1 MKVLYDTSVLIPA
14 FISGHEHHSLSFPQ
28 VNLAKRDDTQGYLSN
43 HSLAEFYATTT
54 RIPKPLRLS
63 SAEAQATI
71 LRFLKYLIPVELSAV
86 DYRKAIARTIKQGLS
101 GGVMYDAVI
110 AQAALK
116 AKVDRLITLNP
127 KDFGRLGDE
136 VAEIVYV
143 PED

>member
-28 VNLAKRDDTQGYLSN
+28 VNLAKRDDVQGYLSS

-63 SAEAQATI
+63 SDEAYATI
-71 LRFLKYLIPVELSAV
+71 LRFLKYLTPVELSAK
-86 DYRKAIARTIKQGLS
+86 DYRKAITRTTKMGLA

-116 AKVDRLITLNP
+116 AGVEQLITLNS
-127 KDFGRLGDE
+127 KDFKRLGDE
-136 VAEIVYV
+136 VSKIVYV
-143 PED
+143 PKA